1 MSFTI
6 RAARAADLPTLQ
18 LLVRQSYAAMA
29 QHPSLFLG
37 RTEEATWLKSA
48 DEAIE
53 AELTEATFEKAYCG
67 DSCLWV
73 AEEPGASGAGAVVGC
88 VGLKRE
94 PGKPAELVR
103 MAVLK
108 DARGGGVGAQLIAH
122 VFEHAR
128 RAGVRSIMLVT
139 ANPRA
144 AAFYAKHGFRR
155 SLAVWLCT
163 IGAIFRMTRAL

>member
-1 MSFTI
+1 
-6 RAARAADLPTLQ
+6 
-18 LLVRQSYAAMA
+18 MA

-37 RTEEATWLKSA
+37 RNDEARWLKGA
-48 DEAIE
+48 NEAIE
-53 AELTEATFEKAYCG
+53 AELTEGTFAKAYGG
-67 DSCLWV
+67 DNCLWV
-73 AEEPGASGAGAVVGC
+73 AEEGGGAVVGC

-108 DARGGGVGAQLIAH
+108 DVRGGGVGAQLLAH
-122 VFEHAR
+122 VLEHAR
-128 RAGVRSIMLVT
+128 RAGVRSITLVT

-155 SLAVWLCT
+155 SLALWLCT